1 MLLRIS
7 HNIYN
12 FDKVINLILHMTKI
26 NTSKFRDFNKQVIIE
41 KISVAA
47 KELTLTNDRMT
58 FIDQMISLSKLL
70 MDYDLHFSSVYR
82 IVDEKAQDPTYFTAA
97 YIDTKDIH
105 QALWIYRIVRLL
117 TRYILL
123 YDRFFEI
130 GNNRYKFLARRV
142 RRSINEFLLNADDN
156 EFLHYSIDFSLKQFW
171 TFWKFEKVVKR
182 RMLEGH
188 SFSYKEIRHFNQF
201 KSSDASIVY
210 ARVLEA
216 KLPSFNEN
224 TSLVLHYNQAL
235 LDLLDDW
242 QDIEDDIQED
252 MPNVFV
258 MASLEFVPYN
268 KIKNSS
274 RAKFRKIIVDTLDSS
289 STVLRLI
296 NEYQELVRNIL
307 IPDKFSFL
315 KVLSDH
321 HAHALRRVIWP

>member
-1 MLLRIS
+1 
-7 HNIYN
+7 
-12 FDKVINLILHMTKI
+12 MTKI
-26 NTSKFRDFNKQVIIE
+26 NNSKFRNFNKEEIIE
-41 KISVAA
+41 KISTAA
-47 KELTLTNDRMT
+47 KEITITNDRMT

-70 MDYDLHFSSVYR
+70 MDYDLHFSSVYK
-82 IVDEKAQDPTYFTAA
+82 IVDEKAQDPSYFVAA
-97 YIDTKDIH
+97 YIDTKDID

-130 GNNRYKFLARRV
+130 GNNRYKLMARRV
-142 RRSINEFLLNADDN
+142 RKSINEFLQNAADR
-156 EFLHYSIDFSLKQFW
+156 EFLHYSLDLSLKQFW
-171 TFWKFEKVVKR
+171 TFWKFEKVIKR
-182 RMLEGH
+182 RTLQGH

-210 ARVLEA
+210 ARVLDA
-216 KLPSFNEN
+216 RLPSFNEN
-224 TSLVLHYNQAL
+224 VSLVLHYNQAL

-242 QDIEDDIQED
+242 RDIEDDVQED

-274 RAKFRKIIVDTLDSS
+274 RARIRKIIVDTLGSS

-296 NEYQELVRNIL
+296 NEYQASVRNIL
-307 IPDKFSFL
+307 IPDKLSFL
-315 KVLSDH
+315 KILSDH
-321 HAHALRRVIWP
+321 HAHALRSVIRP